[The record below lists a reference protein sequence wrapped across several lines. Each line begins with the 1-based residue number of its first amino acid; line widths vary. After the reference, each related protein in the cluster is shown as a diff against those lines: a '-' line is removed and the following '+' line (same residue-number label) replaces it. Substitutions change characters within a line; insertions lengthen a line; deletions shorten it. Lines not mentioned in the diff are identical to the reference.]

1 MQKKSIV
8 NINVNNKTVLLRVD
22 FNIPLQIGISSEPIY
37 DHRIRSALPTIYYLL
52 GSNAKI
58 ILCSH
63 LGRPNGTNIE
73 NLKLEPV
80 AKQLEK
86 LLLMPIKYV
95 NDCVGPTVEKA
106 INNLKPKEI
115 LLLENLR
122 FHKGEEANNQEFAIN
137 LSKLADVFIMDAF
150 GVAHRKHAS
159 TVAIHKLLPS
169 AAGFLL
175 EREIILLEDQL
186 KNPTPPFGAILGG
199 SKIDD
204 KIKVIRSLLPKIDKL
219 FIGGEMAKEF
229 IKYTT
234 NNHVPKT
241 TIETEIASIIE
252 LTKKLNVELILPEDV
267 VVTEKF
273 GEESKHSLNVE
284 VNNMPNGW
292 SIMDIGQK
300 TIEKFKEEL
309 KKCKTIIWNGP
320 MGVFEIEAFK
330 EGTKNIAQL
339 LSTNNG
345 TTIVGGGSTAEAVEK
360 LGYVDRM
367 THVSTGGG
375 ACLQLLQGNEL
386 PGISALPNK

>member
-1 MQKKSIV
+1 
-8 NINVNNKTVLLRVD
+8 
-22 FNIPLQIGISSEPIY
+22 
-37 DHRIRSALPTIYYLL
+37 
-52 GSNAKI
+52 
-58 ILCSH
+58 
-63 LGRPNGTNIE
+63 
-73 NLKLEPV
+73 
-80 AKQLEK
+80 
-86 LLLMPIKYV
+86 
-95 NDCVGPTVEKA
+95 
-106 INNLKPKEI
+106 
-115 LLLENLR
+115 
-122 FHKGEEANNQEFAIN
+122 
-137 LSKLADVFIMDAF
+137 
-150 GVAHRKHAS
+150 
-159 TVAIHKLLPS
+159 
-169 AAGFLL
+169 
-175 EREIILLEDQL
+175 EDRL

-199 SKIDD
+199 AKIDD
-204 KIKVIRSLLPKIDKL
+204 KIKVIRSLLPKINKL

-234 NNHVPKT
+234 NNNVPKT
-241 TIETEIASIIE
+241 PIETEIASILE
-252 LTKKLNVELILPEDV
+252 LTKKFNVELILPEDV

-273 GEESKHSLNVE
+273 GEDSKHSLNVE
-284 VNNMPNGW
+284 VNNIPNGW

-300 TIEKFKEEL
+300 TIEKFKKEL
-309 KKCKTIIWNGP
+309 KKCKTIVWNGP

>member
-1 MQKKSIV
+1 MQKKSITD
-8 NINVNNKTVLLRVD
+8 INVNNKTVLLRVD
-22 FNIPLQIGISSEPIY
+22 FNIPLEIGTSSEPIY

-63 LGRPNGTNIE
+63 LGRPDGTNTE

-80 AKQLEK
+80 ANQLEK

-95 NDCVGPTVEKA
+95 NDCVGPTVEAA

-122 FHKGEEANNQEFAIN
+122 FHEGEEANNKEFAMN

-159 TVAIHKLLPS
+159 TVEIHKLLPS

-175 EREIILLEDQL
+175 EREIKLLEDRL

-199 SKIDD
+199 AKIDD
-204 KIKVIRSLLPKIDKL
+204 KIKVIRSLLPKINKL

-234 NNHVPKT
+234 NNNVPKT
-241 TIETEIASIIE
+241 PIETEIASILE
-252 LTKKLNVELILPEDV
+252 LTKKFNVELILPEDV

-273 GEESKHSLNVE
+273 GEDSS
-284 VNNMPNGW
+284 
-292 SIMDIGQK
+292 
-300 TIEKFKEEL
+300 
-309 KKCKTIIWNGP
+309 C
-320 MGVFEIEAFK
+320 
-330 EGTKNIAQL
+330 
-339 LSTNNG
+339 
-345 TTIVGGGSTAEAVEK
+345 
-360 LGYVDRM
+360 
-367 THVSTGGG
+367 
-375 ACLQLLQGNEL
+375 
-386 PGISALPNK
+386 

>member
-1 MQKKSIV
+1 MQKKSITD
-8 NINVNNKTVLLRVD
+8 INVNNKTVLLRVD
-22 FNIPLQIGISSEPIY
+22 FNIPLETGTSTEPIY

-63 LGRPNGTNIE
+63 LGRPDGTNVK

-80 AKQLEK
+80 AQQLEK

-106 INNLKPKEI
+106 INELNPKEI

-122 FHKGEEANNQEFAIN
+122 FHEGEELNSEKFAMN

-159 TVAIHKLLPS
+159 TAKIHKLLPS

-175 EREIILLEDQL
+175 EREIKLLEDGL
-186 KNPTPPFGAILGG
+186 KTPTPPFGAILGG
-199 SKIDD
+199 AKIDD

-219 FIGGEMAKEF
+219 LVGGEMAKEF
-229 IKYTT
+229 IKYTI
-234 NNHVPKT
+234 NNNLPKT
-241 TIETEIASIIE
+241 DLGREIASIIE

-273 GEESKHSLNVE
+273 GEESKHSLNVDI
-284 VNNMPNGW
+284 NNIPNGW
-292 SIMDIGQK
+292 AIMDIGQK
-300 TIEKFKEEL
+300 TIEKFKKEL
-309 KKCKTIIWNGP
+309 KKCKTIVWNGP

-330 EGTKNIAQL
+330 EGTRNIAQL

>member
-1 MQKKSIV
+1 MQKKSITD
-8 NINVNNKTVLLRVD
+8 INVNNKTVLLRVD
-22 FNIPLQIGISSEPIY
+22 FNIPLETGTSTEPIY

-63 LGRPNGTNIE
+63 LGRPDGTNVK

-80 AKQLEK
+80 AQQLEK

-106 INNLKPKEI
+106 INELNPKEI

-122 FHKGEEANNQEFAIN
+122 FHEGEELNSEKFAMN

-159 TVAIHKLLPS
+159 TAKIHKLLPS

-175 EREIILLEDQL
+175 EREIKLLEDVL
-186 KNPTPPFGAILGG
+186 KTPTPPFGAILGG
-199 SKIDD
+199 AKIDD

-219 FIGGEMAKEF
+219 LVGGEMAKEF
-229 IKYTT
+229 IKYTI
-234 NNHVPKT
+234 NNNLPKT
-241 TIETEIASIIE
+241 DLGREIASIIE

-273 GEESKHSLNVE
+273 GEESKHSLNVDI
-284 VNNMPNGW
+284 NNIPNGW
-292 SIMDIGQK
+292 AIMDIGQK
-300 TIEKFKEEL
+300 TIEKFKKEL
-309 KKCKTIIWNGP
+309 KKCKTIVWNGP

-330 EGTKNIAQL
+330 EGTRNIAQL

>member
-1 MQKKSIV
+1 MQKKSITD
-8 NINVNNKTVLLRVD
+8 INVNNKTVLLRVD
-22 FNIPLQIGISSEPIY
+22 FNIPLEIGTSSEPIY

-63 LGRPNGTNIE
+63 LGRPDGTNTE

-80 AKQLEK
+80 ANQLEK

-95 NDCVGPTVEKA
+95 NDCVGPTVEAA

-122 FHKGEEANNQEFAIN
+122 FHEGEEANNQEFAMN

-159 TVAIHKLLPS
+159 TVEIHKLLPS

-175 EREIILLEDQL
+175 EREIKLLEDRL

-199 SKIDD
+199 AKIDD
-204 KIKVIRSLLPKIDKL
+204 KIKVIRSLLPKINKL

-234 NNHVPKT
+234 NNNVPKT
-241 TIETEIASIIE
+241 PIETEIASILE
-252 LTKKLNVELILPEDV
+252 LTKKFNVELILPEDV

-273 GEESKHSLNVE
+273 GEDSKHSLNVE
-284 VNNMPNGW
+284 VNNIPNGW

-300 TIEKFKEEL
+300 TIEKFKKEL
-309 KKCKTIIWNGP
+309 KKCKTIVWNGP

>member
-1 MQKKSIV
+1 MQKKSITD
-8 NINVNNKTVLLRVD
+8 INVNNKTVLLRVD
-22 FNIPLQIGISSEPIY
+22 FNIPLEIGTSSEPIY

-63 LGRPNGTNIE
+63 LGRPDGTNTE

-80 AKQLEK
+80 ANQLEK

-95 NDCVGPTVEKA
+95 NDCVGPTVEAA

-122 FHKGEEANNQEFAIN
+122 FHEGEEANNKEFAMN

-159 TVAIHKLLPS
+159 TVEIHKLLPS

-175 EREIILLEDQL
+175 EREIKLLEDRL

-199 SKIDD
+199 AKIDD
-204 KIKVIRSLLPKIDKL
+204 KIKVIRSLLPKINKL

-234 NNHVPKT
+234 NNNVPKT
-241 TIETEIASIIE
+241 PIETEIASILE
-252 LTKKLNVELILPEDV
+252 LTKKFNVELILPEDV

-273 GEESKHSLNVE
+273 GEDSKHSLNVE
-284 VNNMPNGW
+284 VNNIPNGW

-309 KKCKTIIWNGP
+309 KKCKTIVWNGP

>member
-1 MQKKSIV
+1 MQKKSITD
-8 NINVNNKTVLLRVD
+8 INVNNKTVLLRVD
-22 FNIPLQIGISSEPIY
+22 FNIPLEIGTSSEPIY

-63 LGRPNGTNIE
+63 LGRPDGTNTE

-80 AKQLEK
+80 ANQLEK

-95 NDCVGPTVEKA
+95 NDCVGPTVEAA

-122 FHKGEEANNQEFAIN
+122 FHEGEEANNQEFAMN

-159 TVAIHKLLPS
+159 TVEIHKLLPS

-175 EREIILLEDQL
+175 EREIKLLEDRL

-199 SKIDD
+199 AKIDD
-204 KIKVIRSLLPKIDKL
+204 KIKVIRSLLPKINKL

-234 NNHVPKT
+234 NNNVPKT
-241 TIETEIASIIE
+241 PIETEIASILE
-252 LTKKLNVELILPEDV
+252 LTKKFNVELILPEDV

-273 GEESKHSLNVE
+273 GEDSKHSLNVE
-284 VNNMPNGW
+284 VNNIPNGW

-309 KKCKTIIWNGP
+309 KKCKTIVWNGP